1 LLWLN
6 QDVDYYAVNVA
17 LEKQQ
22 GVKVVQIWINLS
34 GLIAARLSPVV
45 KLNLKIIVENVMI
58 LFVLYFIPLPMTWNK
73 AIMG

>member
-1 LLWLN
+1 MVESRCGLLCSECSFREATGCKGCANMDKPFW
-6 QDVDYYAVNVA
+6 
-17 LEKQQ
+17 
-22 GVKVVQIWINLS
+22 
-34 GLIAARLSPVV
+34 LIAARLNPVV